1 MTDAHP
7 ARSTAFL
14 SRLYDGELDPA
25 EAADFA
31 AHRAGCAECR
41 RAADAFAAALAAFR
55 AEPTAPAAPDLSAR
69 ILRKIRAQSPS
80 RRPFGVTFGID
91 VRWAGVF
98 VAALLVVLLAAPLLL
113 RREPLA
119 PAKPAAMTARLV
131 DETPAPS
138 GAAPEEREESRLH
151 GAAPRRAPPAPA
163 APAAPPALAKDEGAA
178 RFAPAPASAAAPP
191 PSSSLPEAPAEEEK
205 RRVGLA
211 APSRQRAAAPR
222 MSAEPS
228 GGESANGMTAD
239 LAAAPPRIFVLAAD
253 GEGTP
258 PPVVS
263 RLDASRLSALRGR
276 EFVLLVETGGRVRSV
291 AMPGSSAPAGLE
303 AEVLREI
310 VFAPGDR
317 PRRLSVRIE

>member
-1 MTDAHP
+1 MTEAHP
-7 ARSTAFL
+7 ARSTEFL
-14 SRLYDGELDPA
+14 SRLYDGELDAA
-25 EAADFA
+25 EDAAFN
-31 AHRAGCAECR
+31 AHRAECAECR
-41 RAADAFAAALAAFR
+41 RAAEAFAAALAAFR
-55 AEPTAPAAPDLSAR
+55 AEPTAPAAPDLAAR
-69 ILRKIRAQSPS
+69 ILRKIRAQAPS

-91 VRWAGVF
+91 VRWAGVV

-119 PAKPAAMTARLV
+119 PAKPATMTARLV
-131 DETPAPS
+131 DATPGPPA
-138 GAAPEEREESRLH
+138 AAPEKREESRLQ
-151 GAAPRRAPPAPA
+151 GAAPRPAPA

-178 RFAPAPASAAAPP
+178 RVAPAPENAAAPP
-191 PSSSLPEAPAEEEK
+191 PAAPRAEAPADEEK

-211 APSRQRAAAPR
+211 PPSRQKSAAPA
-222 MSAEPS
+222 MAAEPS
-228 GGESANGMTAD
+228 GGESANGIAAD
-239 LAAAPPRIFVLAAD
+239 LAAAPPRMFVLAAD
-253 GEGTP
+253 GEGAP

-263 RLDASRLSALRGR
+263 RLDAPRLSALRGR

-291 AMPGSSAPAGLE
+291 ALPGTSGPAGAE